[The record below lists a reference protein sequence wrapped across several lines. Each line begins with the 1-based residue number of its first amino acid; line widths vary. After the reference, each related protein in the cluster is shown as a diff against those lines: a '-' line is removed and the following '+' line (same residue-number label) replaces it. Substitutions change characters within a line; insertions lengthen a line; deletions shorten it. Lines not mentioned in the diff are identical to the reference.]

1 MSALMRALRPASAQ
15 LRSFLVSPRVFSSAA
30 EAQPYDR
37 QFRSSLSDPGYEKF
51 EDLAYGE
58 APVESP
64 EPYSYVPPGRHHLF
78 VPGPVNIHENVQRA
92 MQVPGQNHRDPWF
105 AGFYKKCLE
114 DVKWLY
120 QSKKGTAIIFPG
132 TGTGGWE
139 ACLTNT
145 LSPGDK
151 VLTFRYGQFSHLWV
165 DMMERLGLDVT
176 CIDVRWGDGADEAK
190 IEEILKADT
199 KHEYKAVCVV
209 HNETTTGVT
218 SDIKGCRDAIDAAG
232 HPAMFFVDGV
242 SSIGGSQ
249 FKFDEWGV
257 DCAVTGSQKALS
269 LPTGLGFVCVSDKA
283 LKAYETSKMKK
294 VYYDFGDM
302 LATNPRGS
310 VPYTPVLPLLH
321 GLRESIALM
330 RAEGMRNVNKRH
342 ARLAAGTR
350 EAAKAWGL
358 ELLCTNPRW
367 YSDSLTVVKVPEGV
381 DSCTIVKYAYSKYN
395 MSLGV
400 GLSQVKHKVFR
411 IGHLGNMDEV
421 MLLGALAAT
430 EMCLIDSGVSIVPGS
445 GVGAALSYFQK
456 HKPLIPTRELPEGA
470 EPGLGSLVG

>member
-1 MSALMRALRPASAQ
+1 MM
-15 LRSFLVSPRVFSSAA
+15 
-30 EAQPYDR
+30 
-37 QFRSSLSDPGYEKF
+37 
-51 EDLAYGE
+51 
-58 APVESP
+58 
-64 EPYSYVPPGRHHLF
+64 
-78 VPGPVNIHENVQRA
+78 NVQ
-92 MQVPGQNHRDPWF
+92 
-105 AGFYKKCLE
+105 
-114 DVKWLY
+114 
-120 QSKKGTAIIFPG
+120 
-132 TGTGGWE
+132 
-139 ACLTNT
+139 
-145 LSPGDK
+145 
-151 VLTFRYGQFSHLWV
+151 
-165 DMMERLGLDVT
+165 
-176 CIDVRWGDGADEAK
+176 
-190 IEEILKADT
+190 
-199 KHEYKAVCVV
+199 
-209 HNETTTGVT
+209 
-218 SDIKGCRDAIDAAG
+218 
-232 HPAMFFVDGV
+232 
-242 SSIGGSQ
+242 
-249 FKFDEWGV
+249 
-257 DCAVTGSQKALS
+257 
-269 LPTGLGFVCVSDKA
+269 A